1 MDAPN
6 EGLLATEP
14 ILGKLDEVLEFFF
27 FYYFIFYFP
36 GREMNFYKYEFFFFF
51 FSQSV
56 VSIWSE
62 YSLSQCEPI
71 RVRAFKIR
79 RENERGKNSKQI
91 TRREVYRK
99 QNKKGKRR
107 RS

>member
-1 MDAPN
+1 
-6 EGLLATEP
+6 
-14 ILGKLDEVLEFFF
+14 
-27 FYYFIFYFP
+27 
-36 GREMNFYKYEFFFFF
+36 MNFYKYEFYFL
-51 FSQSV
+51 FSQSI

-79 RENERGKNSKQI
+79 REDERGKNSKQI